1 MTVKNEETG
10 QEINLKDLPFD
21 LLEDYVMTNIDGE
34 NILKYFD
41 PEDFQKDLS
50 PKEIL
55 DLIYENIGYF
65 DTSQINELSKEV
77 TYYSKDRILPNNN
90 IMDQFKADFIMNNWD
105 RLPLNKLEGLL
116 NE

>member
-1 MTVKNEETG
+1 MTVKNEATG
-10 QEINLKDLPFD
+10 QEIDLSEIPFD
-21 LLEDYVMTNIDGE
+21 LLKDYVLDKLE
-34 NILKYFD
+34 QEDILDYFD
-41 PEDFQKDLS
+41 AVDFQRDLS
-50 PKEIL
+50 PKQVI

-90 IMDQFKADFIMNNWD
+90 IMDQFKSDFIINNWE
-105 RLPLNKLEGLL
+105 RLTLNKLEGLL

>member
-34 NILKYFD
+34 NILKYFE

-65 DTSQINELSKEV
+65 NTSQINELSKEV

-105 RLPLNKLEGLL
+105 RLPLNKLEALL

>member
-1 MTVKNEETG
+1 MTVTNKVTKE
-10 QEINLKDLPFD
+10 EINLKDLPFD
-21 LLEDYVMTNIDGE
+21 LLEEYVMTNIDE
-34 NILKYFD
+34 ESILNYFD

-50 PKEIL
+50 TKEIL

-65 DTSQINELSKEV
+65 NTSEINELSKEV

-90 IMDQFKADFIMNNWD
+90 IMDQFKSDFIINNWE
-105 RLPLNKLEGLL
+105 RLTLNKLEGLL

>member
-34 NILKYFD
+34 NILKYFE

-65 DTSQINELSKEV
+65 NTSQINELSKEV

-90 IMDQFKADFIMNNWD
+90 IMDQFKSDFIINNWE
-105 RLPLNKLEGLL
+105 RLTLNKLEGLL

>member
-90 IMDQFKADFIMNNWD
+90 IMDQFKSDFIINNWE
-105 RLPLNKLEGLL
+105 RLTLNKLEGLL